1 MRTLYYPSQQGK
13 QAETCRTLAA
23 AILARIRDPEAAE
36 KYKPGFTA
44 AEIRADGV
52 TIPAG
57 AMNALEVR
65 GWITKSP
72 ARAGKK
78 AKGSVWTLTPEAVRF
93 LDERGP
99 ARQQGGVLA

>member
-1 MRTLYYPSQQGK
+1 MTDVIVIGGGYAGL
-13 QAETCRTLAA
+13 
-23 AILARIRDPEAAE
+23 
-36 KYKPGFTA
+36 TA
-44 AEIRADGV
+44 ALYV
-52 TIPAG
+52 
-57 AMNALEVR
+57 
-65 GWITKSP
+65 